1 MKIKKGNVNRIG
13 IFFFYDQQ
21 GVVDQYVLYLLKNML
36 YYCTKIIVVVNG
48 KLTIDSRK
56 NLEQLGCIEVLVR
69 ENEGFDVWAY
79 KTALE
84 YYGYDN
90 LKQVDELIM
99 FNYTIAGPIE
109 AEYLEEMFSNQEKKD
124 VDFWGLS
131 LHHAAPFNPW
141 EGINLD
147 VVPIHLQSHFIV
159 VRNKMLTSFEFK
171 KYWDERPPILCYEE
185 AVACHEAIFTKYF
198 EEKGFCWNV
207 YCDSLED
214 INKTIY
220 PMFSIPQKM
229 IEKYHSPFFKRK
241 LFYYN
246 LDEKMRE
253 NINQVAP
260 SLYHYLKNKTSYDM
274 DMFLNNIV
282 RCNPLDQVV
291 NGINLNTIFDETRN
305 VSATKS
311 YAVLI
316 DSEYKGLDSN
326 LVEECAKNATV
337 YLFESDKKYKKAD
350 SSKVVL
356 LKHKKQNWTSIYYSL
371 NEIKEEYCLIL
382 ANNEQKYI
390 ETRNDNGAFQYIID
404 NSIVSTPEY
413 RNQIVNQ
420 FEAEPVLALTYMP
433 NPMHSMFY
441 NYETTIKNSCIKT
454 INELNYQYGLDLNY
468 NLYQGAIG
476 QLSGC
481 MWVRKNVMISLLE
494 HIPETAWNNGVEH
507 EIYVFTTLLSLL
519 AQAEERYVNRSYN
532 QTLAKTYIENYSE
545 ISAAVKRSGKCEK
558 ETLVDFCMDLDYK
571 TDERKSYAYFDYG
584 TGYKAIYKQKLTL
597 KKEAQNDTIRVSIF
611 VPKGVKEIRI
621 QLAEGL
627 YSIVTNAR
635 CLDASLQLHPIA
647 GFLNDQQI
655 IFNNH
660 YPQFVLQGNFE
671 DKREIVVEFDN
682 VEFYY
687 TRSDLSQFISTIKEA
702 KSKVY
707 ESTVELRNYKNE
719 LENKNNMIKRQQE
732 QIQNLQHE
740 NSLLEAFHQ
749 EVIHA
754 KFFRLLHMFDKK

>member
-13 IFFFYDQQ
+13 IFFFFDQQ

-48 KLTIDSRK
+48 KLMIDSRK

-109 AEYLEEMFSNQEKKD
+109 TEYLEEMFSKQEKKD

-131 LHHAAPFNPW
+131 LHHGAPFNPW

-171 KYWDERPPILCYEE
+171 KYWEERPPILCYEE

-198 EEKGFCWNV
+198 EEKGFAWNV

-291 NGINLNTIFDETRN
+291 NGINLNTIFDENKN
-305 VSATKS
+305 VSGTKT

-316 DSEYKGLDSN
+316 DCEYKGLDLN
-326 LVEECAKNATV
+326 LVEEYAQYATV
-337 YLFESDKKYKKAD
+337 YLLGTDEKYKKLD
-350 SSKVVL
+350 GRNVVIL
-356 LKHKKQNWTSIYYSL
+356 NHSKQNWASIYYCL
-371 NEIKEEYCLIL
+371 DEIKEDYCFIL

-390 ETRNDNGAFQYIID
+390 DCRNDNGAFQYVID
-404 NSIVSTPEY
+404 NSIISTPGY
-413 RNQIVNQ
+413 RNQIVNH
-420 FEAEPVLALTYMP
+420 FGDEPLLALTYMP
-433 NPMHSMFY
+433 NPMHSLFY
-441 NYETTIKNSCIKT
+441 NYESMIKDSCTKT
-454 INELNYQYGLDLNY
+454 INDLNY
-468 NLYQGAIG
+468 CYGLNLNYKLYQGAMG
-476 QLSGC
+476 QFSGC
-481 MWVRKNVMISLLE
+481 MWVRKNIMISLMDR
-494 HIPETAWNNGVEH
+494 IPETVWNNKIEH
-507 EIYVFTTLLSLL
+507 EVYVFTSLLSLL
-519 AQAEERYVNRSYN
+519 AQSEECYVNRSYN
-532 QTLAKTYIENYSE
+532 QTLAKTYIENYNE
-545 ISAAVKRSGKCEK
+545 ISLAVKKSGKCEN
-558 ETLVDFCMDLDYK
+558 ETLVDFCMDLDCK

-584 TGYKAIYKQKLTL
+584 TGYKAIYKQKLVL
-597 KKEAQNDTIRVSIF
+597 KKSQNATTQISIF

-627 YSIVTNAR
+627 YSIVTNAK
-635 CLDASLQLHPIA
+635 CLDTSLQLHPIA
-647 GFLNDQQI
+647 GFLNGQQI

-671 DKREIVVEFDN
+671 DKHEIVIEFDN

-687 TRSDLSQFISTIKEA
+687 TRSDLSQFISIIKES
-702 KSKVY
+702 KTKVY
-707 ESTVELRNYKNE
+707 ESMLDLRNYKNE

-732 QIQNLQHE
+732 QIQHLQHE
-740 NSLLEAFHQ
+740 NSLLEAFRQ

-754 KFFRLLHMFDKK
+754 KFFRLLHIFDKK